1 LGVGGRIDR
10 EILDTTSQTFKDST
24 GTERLKIDSNV
35 TVNGVYTLPTTAG
48 TIGQVLTRSSGIAS
62 IWSTPQLYSLY
73 SQTGT
78 QTVANTAVE
87 TTLIGA
93 GVGSLSVP
101 ANFFTAGMAFKYST
115 GGLFRDQNNGQVFRF
130 RLRNG
135 GVLFDSGLLT
145 LTNINTPTAW
155 NIETIF
161 VYTGGTQIITNFT
174 FQYNNGS
181 TALGFTSQNTNNTLD
196 TTIPNTLNFTV
207 QWSTANANNTITSNY
222 GVLEKIY

>member
-1 LGVGGRIDR
+1 MGWSNSNTSSGGGGSGVQSVTGLNTDNTDPINPIVKISVDG
-10 EILDTTSQTFKDST
+10 ST
-24 GTERLKIDSNV
+24 ITG
-35 TVNGVYTLPTTAG
+35 AG
-48 TIGQVLTRSSGIAS
+48 TPLSPLQAQYIPATNYG
-62 IWSTPQLYSLY
+62 LY

-155 NIETIF
+155 NIEIIF